1 MAGIGVKLNKI
12 YSKKSIF
19 INITG
24 LAYSTVVSIAP
35 MVLIILT
42 VFALQWAV
50 GFDTL
55 DYSSREIFSCT
66 MLYTF
71 IFGLITTA
79 PLNAV
84 LSRYMSDMVYGELY
98 EEIMPSYYTG
108 LLINAI
114 ISAIPAVPFMIYG
127 MTQGIDPIFA
137 YLGLFGYMCL
147 ILVFYSMLYLSICKD
162 YGKIASFYFLGMVG
176 MFIIGYVLV
185 KVFDVPIIYGM
196 QISLDLGL
204 LIIAALEYAQ
214 LKAYFRDSSHNYWK
228 VLSYFKEYWPLV
240 ISNTCYTLGLYAHN
254 FVFWTTDMKMVVANT
269 FVCAQPYDMATFLAM
284 VTNLSATIIF
294 ISNAEMHFSP
304 YYKNYT
310 ESVIGGRL
318 LDVENAQK
326 RMFTALSQ
334 ELMSLVRVQFIVTVI
349 LFLAMVIIM
358 PFVGVSG
365 LVLEIYPSLAA
376 AYFILFIMYSAI
388 IFLYYYNDNAGA
400 MLVSVSFLAVS
411 VIGSVIASHYDY
423 IWYGT
428 GVFAGALIGWIL
440 AYFRMRWVERH
451 LEEHIF
457 CTGTIMTK
465 VRTQKP
471 PDIVYI
477 KQRDEREQEA
487 DPVIEPKEA

>member
-35 MVLIILT
+35 MALIILA
-42 VFALQWAV
+42 VFAMQYVL

-55 DYSSREIFSCT
+55 EYSSRELFSCT

-71 IFGLITTA
+71 VFGLITTA

-84 LSRYMSDMVYGELY
+84 LSRYMSDTVYGELY
-98 EEIMPSYYTG
+98 EEIMPAYYTG
-108 LLINAI
+108 LLINVI
-114 ISAIPAVPFMIYG
+114 ISAVPAVPFVIHEIIS
-127 MTQGIDPIFA
+127 GIDPIYA

-162 YGKIASFYFLGMVG
+162 YGKIAMFYFFGVIF
-176 MFIIGYVLV
+176 MFGCAYILV
-185 KVFDVPIIYGM
+185 KILSLPIIYGM
-196 QISLDLGL
+196 QVGLDAGL
-204 LIIAALEYAQ
+204 LLIAALEYAQ
-214 LKAYFRDSSHNYWK
+214 LKAYFRDSSHNYTR
-228 VLSYFKEYWPLV
+228 VLSYFKEYWLLIV
-240 ISNTCYTLGLYAHN
+240 SNTCYTLGLYAHN
-254 FVFWTTDMKMVVANT
+254 FVFWTTDMRMVVSNS

-284 VTNLSATIIF
+284 LTNLSATIIF

-326 RMFTALSQ
+326 RMFTALSS
-334 ELMSLVRVQFIVTVI
+334 ELMSLTRIQFIVTVI
-349 LFLAMVIIM
+349 VFLAIIVTM
-358 PFVGVSG
+358 PFLGVSG
-365 LVLEIYPSLAA
+365 MVLAIYPCLAA

-388 IFLYYYNDNAGA
+388 IFLYYYNDNVGA
-400 MLVSVSFLAVS
+400 VMVSVSFLVIT
-411 VIGSVIASHYDY
+411 VIGSFISARYDY
-423 IWYGT
+423 IWYGM
-428 GVFAGALIGWIL
+428 GVFAGSMAGWII
-440 AYFRMRWVERH
+440 AYFRIRWVERH

-457 CTGTIMTK
+457 CRGSIMKK
-465 VRTQKP
+465 VRSVKP
-471 PDIVYI
+471 NDVVYI
-477 KQRDEREQEA
+477 KEDAAEGRGD
-487 DPVIEPKEA
+487 V